1 MTFEELKIY
10 SIQVIEALENKKD
23 RKLGKHN
30 KKEKKRQEELLI
42 NQIAFNVLSIKG
54 RMALFNNECAFRQK
68 LCCFCWC
75 SKIYCI

>member
-75 SKIYCI
+75 SKIYWI